1 MSDADESGEPEE
13 FVVLQLPESYTS
25 EEVSAIAEHVEE
37 GLPDDHASLVI
48 GDGIKT
54 LSRGELVNVLEETVA
69 SVKGEHRL
77 AGAEPAEQP
86 ADPPWE
92 DEDVEQFKED
102 MEDA

>member
-1 MSDADESGEPEE
+1 MSDADEEPEE

-25 EEVSAIAEHVEE
+25 EEVAEIADHVEE

-54 LSRGELVNVLEETVA
+54 LSREELVNVLEDTVA

-92 DEDVEQFKED
+92 DEDE
-102 MEDA
+102 A